1 MLDDS
6 SNQTLLEKDKHED
19 YEHHQKNKI
28 ETHVQ

>member
-1 MLDDS
+1 MLNDP

-19 YEHHQKNKI
+19 YEHHKIDQK